1 MEAGNIVEYIDRR
14 KIVCAVV
21 LEAQNGR
28 LRLLNE
34 NNRELKMSANRLAH
48 GSTASLEPGMGRERL
63 VEALRDAAERRRTLA
78 DAVDVVELWEV
89 LHDEAEWID
98 LATMT
103 EFAFPEAADGDHA
116 AAVVR
121 AFFQNRLFFKF
132 SGDQF
137 FPHTEDQV
145 ARLQARADAEARR
158 ARLIESGAAWV
169 RSVRE
174 GGGPAVKSDLG
185 VEPGAEGDADRYVE
199 ILRSF
204 YLLEKESPHADTARE
219 IMTRA
224 GLDGPEAI
232 FELLVTLGVWDRDE
246 NVDRIR
252 LEIPV
257 EFPEAAEAAA
267 AEAVRRPV
275 PSSGERRD
283 LTGLRTITIDGQAT
297 RDYDDALSVESVGG
311 RTRISVHIAD
321 VGHFVARDDALD
333 REALTRGSSIY
344 MPDQRIPMLPH
355 RLAEG
360 ECSLR
365 AGEVRPAITTRI
377 DLEPSGEVADFD
389 IFPSRVRV
397 TDQLTYFDVNAMADA
412 DPAIQTLHGV
422 ARRFRKRRFGDGA
435 VQISLPEINLWFDEG
450 GELVLNR
457 TNRESPSRVLVS
469 EIMIMANWLKAR
481 FLAERNLPAVF
492 RSQPAPRERLYSEDG
507 GSLFQNWMQ
516 RKLLSRF
523 VLSPRPERH
532 AGLGLDA
539 YLTGTSPIRKFFDL
553 VTQRQIRSA
562 FGLDEAYTEAEIAT
576 ITQALETP
584 MRNVFRLQNRRK
596 RYWLLRHLEG
606 RMGERMEG
614 IVLMRRRNG
623 YQILLPEVMME
634 TGLPAAGGVN
644 FKAEDMVQV
653 TVQHVDARRDVLTV
667 FMG

>member
-21 LEAQNGR
+21 LEARNGR

-34 NNRELKMSANRLAH
+34 NNRELKMSSSRLAH
-48 GSTASLEPGMGRERL
+48 GSTAPLAPDIGRDRM
-63 VEALRDAAERRRTLA
+63 VDALREAAERRRALA
-78 DAVDVVELWEV
+78 ESVDVVELWEV

-103 EFAFPEAADGDHA
+103 EFAFPEEPDGDHA

-137 FPHTEDQV
+137 FPHTEEQV
-145 ARLQARADAEARR
+145 ARLQAQAREEARR
-158 ARLIESGAAWV
+158 ARLVEAGGDWV
-169 RSVRE
+169 RNVRE
-174 GGGPAVKSDLG
+174 GVAPAADG
-185 VEPGAEGDADRYVE
+185 EGEAKRFVE

-204 YLLEKESPHADTARE
+204 YLMEKESPEADLARE
-219 IMTRA
+219 IMARG
-224 GLDGPEAI
+224 GLEGPESI
-232 FELLVTLGVWDRDE
+232 FDLFVSLGVWDRDE
-246 NVDRIR
+246 NVDRMR

-257 EFPEAAEAAA
+257 EFPGAVETAAEEAARRLSLPPGEA
-267 AEAVRRPV
+267 
-275 PSSGERRD
+275 RRD
-283 LTGLRTITIDGQAT
+283 LTDLRIFTIDGQAT
-297 RDYDDALSVESVGG
+297 LDYDDALSIESVGG
-311 RTRISVHIAD
+311 RIRLGVHIAD
-321 VGHFVARDDALD
+321 VGHFVARDDAVD

-360 ECSLR
+360 ACSLR
-365 AGEVRPAITTRI
+365 AGEVRPAITTQV
-377 DLEPSGEVADFD
+377 DLNPSGEVVDFD
-389 IFPSRVRV
+389 VFPSRIRV
-397 TDQLTYFDVNAMADA
+397 TDQLTYFDVNAATDT
-412 DPAIQTLHGV
+412 DPDLRAMYEV
-422 ARRFRKRRFGDGA
+422 ARRFRKRRLEDGA
-435 VQISLPEINLWFDEG
+435 VQISLPEINLWFDEA
-450 GELVLNR
+450 GELALTRV
-457 TNRESPSRVLVS
+457 NRESPSRVLVS

-481 FLAERNLPAVF
+481 FLAERALPAVF

-553 VTQRQIRSA
+553 ITQRQIRSA
-562 FGLDEAYTEAEIAT
+562 FGLGSAYTEEEITRIA
-576 ITQALETP
+576 QALEAP

-596 RYWLLRHLEG
+596 RYWMLRHLEG
-606 RMGERMEG
+606 RMGEKLEG
-614 IVLMRRRNG
+614 IVLNRRRNG
-623 YQILLPEVMME
+623 YQILLPEIMME
-634 TGLPAAGGVN
+634 TGLPASGGFN
-644 FKAEDMVQV
+644 LKPEDMVQV
-653 TVQHVDARRDVLTV
+653 TVQHVNARRDVLTV

>member
-21 LEAQNGR
+21 LEAKNGR

-48 GSTASLEPGMGRERL
+48 GSTAALEPGMGRERL
-63 VEALRDAAERRRTLA
+63 VEALREAAERRRTLA

-89 LHDEAEWID
+89 LHEEGEWID

-137 FPHTEDQV
+137 FPHTEEQV
-145 ARLQARADAEARR
+145 ARLQAQAEAEARR

-169 RSVRE
+169 RRARE
-174 GGGPAVKSDLG
+174 AGKAPPD
-185 VEPGAEGDADRYVE
+185 PEGEAGRIVE

-219 IMTRA
+219 IMARA
-224 GLDGPEAI
+224 EMDGPEAI
-232 FELLVTLGVWDRDE
+232 FDLLVTLGVWGRDE

-257 EFPEAAEAAA
+257 EFSEAAESAAEAAA
-267 AEAVRRPV
+267 RRPAP
-275 PSSGERRD
+275 PSVERRD

-297 RDYDDALSVESVGG
+297 QDYDDALSVESVGG

-333 REALTRGSSIY
+333 REALARGSSIY
-344 MPDQRIPMLPH
+344 MPDQRIPMLPR

-365 AGEVRPAITTRI
+365 AGEVRPAITTQI

-412 DPAIQTLHGV
+412 DPAIQALHGA

-435 VQISLPEINLWFDEG
+435 VQISLPEINLWFDEA

-469 EIMIMANWLKAR
+469 EIMILANWLKAR
-481 FLAERNLPAVF
+481 FLAERDLPAVF

-553 VTQRQIRSA
+553 VTQRQIRSV
-562 FGLDEAYTEAEIAT
+562 FGLDEAYTEAEIAN